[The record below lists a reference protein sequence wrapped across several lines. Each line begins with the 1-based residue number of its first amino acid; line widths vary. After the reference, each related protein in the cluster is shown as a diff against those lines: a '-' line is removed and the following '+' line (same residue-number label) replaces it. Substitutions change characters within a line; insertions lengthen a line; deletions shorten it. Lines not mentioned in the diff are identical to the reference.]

1 MEFEK
6 EIKTYATSV
15 IADDIYRNIAEL
27 AKKTIENGVLP
38 YTESKPL
45 PQDMNVVNGRHLGDI
60 NKIQLELKAASI
72 GAKSLQ
78 WIYGADAVVL
88 GLELKSTNASEFQT
102 AKSQNPNFNT
112 DPIIGF
118 ANVPRDL
125 ALKTDKN
132 VAQIA
137 AEGLGMEAQTI
148 YLLDQFTE
156 KSLIRAFNERKIEE
170 NVTRVGNDDARR
182 LIKTISKNVI
192 KNIAEYNSGMKEKDL
207 RDSMRKNVIK
217 NYNDPKIKQNIIETH
232 SLIFSKYSEEQKIVF
247 NQLTK
252 YFTSQKS
259 GITFDEKISP
269 EDKRKK
275 DTVFLKAF
283 EILAKD
289 DSRGLSK
296 VLSDAFFFA
305 DRTTHLD
312 FAYER
317 IYIEADRNKQM
328 KVLSPQAAKF
338 EKESQQ
344 PEILIDQRE
353 KDILRKHERQLQI
366 PRARR

>member
-1 MEFEK
+1 
-6 EIKTYATSV
+6 
-15 IADDIYRNIAEL
+15 
-27 AKKTIENGVLP
+27 
-38 YTESKPL
+38 
-45 PQDMNVVNGRHLGDI
+45 
-60 NKIQLELKAASI
+60 
-72 GAKSLQ
+72 
-78 WIYGADAVVL
+78 
-88 GLELKSTNASEFQT
+88 
-102 AKSQNPNFNT
+102 
-112 DPIIGF
+112 
-118 ANVPRDL
+118 
-125 ALKTDKN
+125 
-132 VAQIA
+132 
-137 AEGLGMEAQTI
+137 
-148 YLLDQFTE
+148 
-156 KSLIRAFNERKIEE
+156 
-170 NVTRVGNDDARR
+170 
-182 LIKTISKNVI
+182 
-192 KNIAEYNSGMKEKDL
+192 MKEKDL
-207 RDSMRKNVIK
+207 RDSMRKNVRK

-305 DRTTHLD
+305 NRTTHLD

-353 KDILRKHERQLQI
+353 KEILRKHERQFKH
-366 PRARR
+366 PHVRR